1 MTMKKLTI
9 ATRGSKLALWQAH
22 HTRDRLIEACEGE
35 LEVEL
40 LILKTKGDK
49 ILDVPLAKVGGKGL
63 FVKEIEEAL
72 LDGRADIAVHSMKDV
87 PGELEEGLHM
97 AAVSERADPR
107 DAFCSTKSKSL
118 DELPQ
123 GAVVGT
129 SSLRRA
135 CQIRVL
141 RPDVEIKSLRG
152 NVPTRLRKLDEGGFD
167 AIILAAAGLER
178 LGFGERITEKLS
190 IERSLPAVGQGALGI
205 ETRAD
210 DADTTA
216 LVFKAMNHEG
226 DASRIAA
233 ERTFLLQLEGGCQ
246 APMAGH
252 ARYEGEELILDAFVG
267 RPDGSVILRAT
278 RRGPQASAVELGQAV
293 AADLLEQGAGPI
305 LEELI
310 EAAKNN

>member
-1 MTMKKLTI
+1 MKKLTI

-22 HTRDRLIEACEGE
+22 HTRDRLLATYDGE

-87 PGELEEGLHM
+87 PGMLEEGLHM

-107 DAFCSTKSKSL
+107 DAFCSTKAASL
-118 DELPQ
+118 DALAH
-123 GAVVGT
+123 GSIVGT

-135 CQIRVL
+135 CQIRIL

-152 NVPTRLRKLDEGGFD
+152 NVPTRLRKLDEEGFD

-178 LGFGERITEKLS
+178 LGFGNRITEKLS

-205 ETRAD
+205 ETRKD
-210 DADTTA
+210 DPSTTE
-216 LVFKAMNHEG
+216 LVFAAMNHEA
-226 DASRIAA
+226 DASCIEA
-233 ERTFLLQLEGGCQ
+233 ERAFLLKLEGGCQ

-252 ARYEGEELILDAFVG
+252 ARFEGEVLLLDGFVG
-267 RPDGSVILRAT
+267 RPDGSVMLRAQRKGT
-278 RRGPQASAVELGQAV
+278 QAEATELGRAV
-293 AADLLEQGAGPI
+293 AADLLEKGAGPI

-310 EAAKNN
+310 EAAKSS

>member
-1 MTMKKLTI
+1 MKKLTI

-22 HTRDRLIEACEGE
+22 HTRDRLIETSEEE
-35 LEVEL
+35 LEIEL

-87 PGELEEGLHM
+87 PGQLEEGLHM
-97 AAVSERADPR
+97 AAVSKRADPR
-107 DAFCSTKSKSL
+107 DALCSSKAASL
-118 DELPQ
+118 DDLAK

-135 CQIRVL
+135 CQLRVL
-141 RPDVEIKSLRG
+141 RPDLEIKSLRG
-152 NVPTRLRKLDEGGFD
+152 NVPTRLRKLDEDDFD

-178 LGFGERITEKLS
+178 LGFGDRITEKLS

-210 DADTTA
+210 DENTTA
-216 LVFKAMNHEG
+216 RVFKAMNNHA

-233 ERTFLLQLEGGCQ
+233 ERAFLLELEGGCQ

-252 ARYEGEELILDAFVG
+252 ARYEGDELVLDALVG
-267 RPDGSVILRAT
+267 RPDGSVMLRAS
-278 RRGPQASAVELGQAV
+278 RRGPQSSAVDLGRGV
-293 AADLLEQGAGPI
+293 AADLLAQGAAPI

-310 EAAKNN
+310 EAAKSH

>member
-1 MTMKKLTI
+1 MKKLTI
-9 ATRGSKLALWQAH
+9 ATRGSKLALWQAE
-22 HTRDRLIEACEGE
+22 HTRDQLIAAHDGE

-87 PGELEEGLHM
+87 PGLLEEGLHM
-97 AAVSERADPR
+97 AAVSKRADPR
-107 DAFCSTKSKSL
+107 DAFCSTTAGSL
-118 DELPQ
+118 DALRQ
-123 GAVVGT
+123 GAIVGT

-152 NVPTRLRKLDEGGFD
+152 NVPTRLRKLDEEGFD

-178 LGFGERITEKLS
+178 LGFGDRITEKLS

-205 ETRAD
+205 ETRLD
-210 DADTTA
+210 DQSTTE
-216 LVFKAMNHEG
+216 LVFKAMNDAD
-226 DASRIAA
+226 DASCVEA
-233 ERTFLLQLEGGCQ
+233 ERAFLLELEGGCQ
-246 APMAGH
+246 APMAGY
-252 ARYEGEELILDAFVG
+252 ARLDGEQMLLHAFVG
-267 RPDGSVILRAT
+267 RPDGSVILRANQT
-278 RRGPQASAVELGQAV
+278 GSRSEASALGRSV
-293 AADLLEQGAGPI
+293 AAELLEKGAGPI
-305 LEELI
+305 LQELI
-310 EAAKNN
+310 KAAKSD

>member
-1 MTMKKLTI
+1 MKKLTI
-9 ATRGSKLALWQAH
+9 ATRGSKLALWQAE
-22 HTRDRLIEACEGE
+22 HTRDQLIATHKGE

-87 PGELEEGLHM
+87 PGLLEEGLHM
-97 AAVSERADPR
+97 AAVSKRADPR
-107 DAFCSTKSKSL
+107 DAFCSTSAKSL
-118 DELPQ
+118 DALPK

-152 NVPTRLRKLDEGGFD
+152 NVPTRLRKLDEEGFD

-178 LGFGERITEKLS
+178 LGFAERITEKLS

-205 ETRAD
+205 ETRKD
-210 DADTTA
+210 DESTTE
-216 LVFKAMNHEG
+216 LVFRAMNDAE
-226 DASRIAA
+226 DASCVEA
-233 ERTFLLQLEGGCQ
+233 ERAFLLALEGGCQ
-246 APMAGH
+246 APMAGY
-252 ARYEGEELILDAFVG
+252 ARLEGEEMVLDAFVG
-267 RPDGSVILRAT
+267 RPDGSIMLRSNQ
-278 RRGPQASAVELGQAV
+278 RGSQAEAAALGRSV
-293 AADLLEQGAGPI
+293 AAELLEKGAGPI

-310 EAAKNN
+310 KAAKSD

>member
-1 MTMKKLTI
+1 MKKLTI

-22 HTRDRLIEACEGE
+22 HTRDRLLATYEGD

-87 PGELEEGLHM
+87 PGQLEDGLHM

-107 DAFCSTKSKSL
+107 DAFCSTKAASL
-118 DELPQ
+118 DALAQ
-123 GAVVGT
+123 GSIVGT

-135 CQIRVL
+135 CQIRIL

-152 NVPTRLRKLDEGGFD
+152 NVPTRLRKLDEEGFD

-178 LGFGERITEKLS
+178 LGFGDRITEKLS

-205 ETRAD
+205 ETRED
-210 DADTTA
+210 DQSTTD
-216 LVFKAMNHEG
+216 LVHKAMNHDV
-226 DASRIAA
+226 DASCIAA
-233 ERTFLLQLEGGCQ
+233 ERAFLLELEGGCQ

-252 ARYEGEELILDAFVG
+252 ARFEGDELLLDGFVG
-267 RPDGSVILRAT
+267 RPDGSVMLRAN
-278 RRGPQASAVELGQAV
+278 RRGTQAGAAELGRAV
-293 AADLLEQGAGPI
+293 ATDLLEKGAGPI

-310 EAAKNN
+310 EAAKSS

>member
-9 ATRGSKLALWQAH
+9 ATRGSKLALWQAN
-22 HTRDRLIEACEGE
+22 HTRDRLIAASDDQ

-107 DAFCSTKSKSL
+107 DAFCSTKAASL
-118 DELPQ
+118 DDLPRR
-123 GAVVGT
+123 AVVGT

-135 CQIRVL
+135 CQIHVL

-152 NVPTRLRKLDEGGFD
+152 NVPTRLRKLDEEGFD

-178 LGFGERITEKLS
+178 LGFAERITEKLS

-216 LVFKAMNHEG
+216 LVFQVMNHEA

-233 ERTFLLQLEGGCQ
+233 ERSFLLQLQGGCQ

-252 ARYEGEELILDAFVG
+252 ARYDGQELVLDAFVG
-267 RPDGSVILRAT
+267 KPDGSVMLRAS
-278 RRGPQASAVELGQAV
+278 RRGQQGNAVELGRRV

>member
-22 HTRDRLIEACEGE
+22 HTRDRLLETYEGE

-87 PGELEEGLHM
+87 PGMLEEGLHM
-97 AAVSERADPR
+97 AAVSKRADPR
-107 DAFCSTKSKSL
+107 DAFCSTSAPSL
-118 DELPQ
+118 DELAK

-135 CQIRVL
+135 CQILVL

-152 NVPTRLRKLDEGGFD
+152 NVPTRLRKLDEEGFD

-190 IERSLPAVGQGALGI
+190 IVRSLPAVGQGALGI

-210 DADTTA
+210 DADTTE
-216 LVFKAMNHEG
+216 LVFRAMNDEA
-226 DASRIAA
+226 DACCIAA
-233 ERTFLLQLEGGCQ
+233 ERAFLLELEGGCQ
-246 APMAGH
+246 APMAGY
-252 ARYEGEELILDAFVG
+252 ARFEGEELVLDAFVG
-267 RPDGSVILRAT
+267 RPDGSVMLRANG
-278 RRGPQASAVELGQAV
+278 RGTQANARDLGRSV
-293 AADLLEQGAGPI
+293 ATDLLQQGAGPI

-310 EAAKNN
+310 EAAKIG

>member
-22 HTRDRLIEACEGE
+22 HTRDRLLATCGGD

-87 PGELEEGLHM
+87 PGKLEDGLHM

-107 DAFCSTKSKSL
+107 DAFCSTTAESL
-118 DELPQ
+118 DALAK
-123 GAVVGT
+123 GSIVGT

-152 NVPTRLRKLDEGGFD
+152 NVPTRLRKLDEEGFD

-178 LGFGERITEKLS
+178 LGFGDRITEKLS
-190 IERSLPAVGQGALGI
+190 IEQSLPAVGQGALGI
-205 ETRAD
+205 ETRID
-210 DADTTA
+210 DQSTTE
-216 LVFKAMNHEG
+216 LVFKAMNH
-226 DASRIAA
+226 DADACCIAA
-233 ERTFLLQLEGGCQ
+233 ERAFLLELEGGCQ
-246 APMAGH
+246 APMAGY
-252 ARYEGEELILDAFVG
+252 ARFDGEVLLLDAFVG
-267 RPDGSVILRAT
+267 RPDGSVMLRAN
-278 RRGPQASAVELGQAV
+278 RRGTQADAVDMGRAV
-293 AADLLEQGAGPI
+293 AADLLEKGAGPI

-310 EAAKNN
+310 EAAKSN